1 MGCVNHM
8 RIKPNCRFGT
18 GCSLRTDNCMPFVF
32 YLISFFVLSSMYRA
46 DLLLKG
52 NTCQNSNNNC
62 PKVSTSILSK
72 FENMLISLKI
82 I

>member
-1 MGCVNHM
+1 MGCVNHI

-18 GCSLRTDNCMPFVF
+18 GCSLRTDNRNMPFVF

-52 NTCQNSNNNC
+52 NT
-62 PKVSTSILSK
+62 K
-72 FENMLISLKI
+72 FKQ
-82 I
+82 